1 MLSLLDSFQI
11 CLMMSVDSWLAGA
24 SGLLV
29 KVQHM
34 RIAVRI
40 IALFDLSFVAGMPCA
55 IRPSRA
61 LANSGRFTRVDMVL
75 ELAVFMMVP
84 LINIG

>member
-11 CLMMSVDSWLAGA
+11 CLTMSVDSWLAGA

-29 KVQHM
+29 KVQHI

-61 LANSGRFTRVDMVL
+61 LANSCKFTRVDMVL
-75 ELAVFMMVP
+75 ELVFMLIP